1 MALSVGI
8 VGLPNAGK
16 STLYRALTRAS
27 VAIAPYPF
35 TTLEPNVGVVP
46 VPDPRLGALARVV
59 GARRIVPATVRVVDI
74 AGLVRGAHRG
84 EGLGNQFLA
93 HIREVSALLH
103 VVRAFE
109 DPEAPHVEGELDP
122 IRDIEIVETELAL
135 ADLATVERRKE
146 RLVPRARAGDREAR
160 AELAVLEQVQAHL
173 NQAGPVRLLP
183 APIREAVRPL
193 RLLTDKPVAYVL
205 NVGDRGPEPNLEA
218 VHAHAARTGSR
229 VVVANLKL
237 EAELLDLDL
246 APEEAAAYR
255 EALGLGE
262 DALHQVIRAAY
273 ELLGLVTFFSI
284 ESGEVRAWPVPQ
296 GTVAQEA
303 AGEIHTDMMRG
314 FVAAEVI
321 PWEDLVQAGSVSA
334 ARERGRIRTEGRG
347 YVVQDG
353 DVITFRFTA
362 R

>member
-1 MALSVGI
+1 MGLAVGI

-46 VPDPRLGALARVV
+46 VPDSRLEAVARAV
-59 GARRIVPATVRVVDI
+59 GARRVVPATIRVVDI

-93 HIREVSALLH
+93 HIRETSALLH

-109 DPEAPHVEGELDP
+109 DPEAPHVEGAPDP
-122 IRDIEIVETELAL
+122 MRDIGIVELELAL
-135 ADLATVERRKE
+135 ADLATVERRRE
-146 RLVPRARAGDREAR
+146 RLAPRARTGDRAAR
-160 AELAVLEQVQAHL
+160 AELEVLEQVEAQL
-173 NQAGPVRLLP
+173 NRAEPVRLLP
-183 APIREAVRPL
+183 AAVREVVRPL

-205 NVGDRGPEPNLEA
+205 NVGENGRVPGLAA
-218 VHAHAARTGSR
+218 VRAHAARTGSQ
-229 VVVANLKL
+229 VVVVNLKL
-237 EAELLDLDL
+237 ETELLELS
-246 APEEAAAYR
+246 PEEAATYR
-255 EALGLGE
+255 QALGLGE

-284 ESGEVRAWPVPQ
+284 ESGEVRAWPVPR
-296 GTVAQEA
+296 GTPAQEA
-303 AGEIHTDMMRG
+303 AGEIHTDMMQG

-321 PWEDLVQAGSVSA
+321 WWEDLVQAGSVTA
-334 ARERGRIRTEGRG
+334 ARERGKLRTEGRG
-347 YVVQDG
+347 YVVRDG
-353 DVITFRFTA
+353 DVITFRFSP